1 MDIARV
7 IVDVPASVVN
17 QTFDYRIPEA
27 FASLIQPGMRV
38 IIPFGPRKI
47 SGFVM
52 ELIAQSDYDK
62 VKDII
67 DVLDLTPVLTEELL
81 HVGKWLAEDTVS
93 LYITTYQAMLPQVLK
108 AKYDKELVRISDAP
122 LHPELAPLFAEES
135 SVAYDR
141 VLESVSAVAV
151 LKDAIEAGQLKI
163 NYLVKSQARKQ
174 YETIIHPAKQERL
187 QEALREVRAQATRQ
201 RQILNFFIER
211 NEPINQSVL

>member
-1 MDIARV
+1 A
-7 IVDVPASVVN
+7 
-17 QTFDYRIPEA
+17 T
-27 FASLIQPGMRV
+27 
-38 IIPFGPRKI
+38 
-47 SGFVM
+47 
-52 ELIAQSDYDK
+52 
-62 VKDII
+62 
-67 DVLDLTPVLTEELL
+67 
-81 HVGKWLAEDTVS
+81 
-93 LYITTYQAMLPQVLK
+93 
-108 AKYDKELVRISDAP
+108 

-187 QEALREVRAQATRQ
+187 QKALRKVRAQATRQ

-211 NEPINQSVL
+211 NEPINQSVLYNDLSITRAHLNPLLEKGWLTISKQEVYRDPYEREIEQTEKLNLTQEQTIALDAINDSIDTEEHKTFLLHGVTGSGKTEVYLQAIEKVINRGQEAI